1 MSAQKGRDL
10 LLKVDSTGQGSF
22 VTVAGL
28 RTRTISFGAETVDVT
43 TAESTGQWRELLA
56 GAGAKRAR
64 LSGAGIFRDQGS
76 DAEVRRLFFDG
87 TIVNWRVVIPE
98 FGSIDGPFQVTALE
112 YAGSHDREMT
122 FDLTLESPGYLVF
135 TAMV

>member
-10 LLKVDSTGQGSF
+10 LLKVDSAGQGSF

-43 TAESTGQWRELLA
+43 TAESAGQWRELLA
-56 GAGAKRAR
+56 GAGSKRAR
-64 LSGAGIFRDQGS
+64 LSGAGIFRDQSS

-87 TIVNWRVVIPE
+87 TIADWRVVIPG
-98 FGSIDGPFQVTALE
+98 FGNIEGPFQVTALE

-122 FDLTLESPGYLVF
+122 FDLTLESAGYLVF
-135 TAMV
+135 TALV